1 MFTLL
6 STLFRCSWNFSI
18 RLLSKMFLRENL
30 LNGFVIKI
38 NWITIFLLKL
48 AWKYNLNFFTTI
60 GLKFIFHWIAQHLP
74 DFVQVTV
81 QFNCRYA
88 FILWTTNKNEVSSAK
103 SLKSL
108 SYPNSIL
115 VHEEC
120 CLFKTTLSEV

>member
-60 GLKFIFHWIAQHLP
+60 GVKIYFPLNCPAP

-81 QFNCRYA
+81 QFNCRYV
-88 FILWTTNKNEVSSAK
+88 FILWTTDKNEVSSAK